1 MEKKESP
8 RSESKNENN
17 EKVNSQIENYSQS
30 NSPISQSHSHSLSHS
45 NNSYSKERSKNNSY
59 SNNSEEKIKSPNQN
73 IKEKPALDFL
83 IFLAIPLKDRLI
95 QENILSKISKEIG
108 EVNMEFDTSFII
120 PDFNGCLLKIKGPN
134 LKKKRDATQQLLEFI
149 VSNDLDQQMTEEKN
163 SSLKCS
169 KIEIVIMIPN
179 GLVSMVIGTKGKQ
192 ISTMI
197 KESRA
202 SIVINQPIYKMT
214 YRTVSIS
221 GRPSNVSDA
230 IMNIQNIMEE
240 RYNEVSKIEFE
251 CKPLNI
257 RTSQT
262 NVKLVVDYHVIETLT
277 SKRHSN
283 MYDILSKEFNVN
295 MKIYEDHKNKQLDH
309 KDYICSL
316 QGTIEHVQ
324 EAIITITR
332 KIKDDIRTVFDGK
345 KSYTLRMLINKVF
358 VTKLIGAGGCMI
370 QEIANFSK
378 GASIKIMSNKHDEK
392 KSSCHDIPVCI
403 AGSFSSVQDAVC
415 IIIEQMECFKSGGP
429 ILKSGKSLHKN
440 IANQFINSIFTTAG
454 PKENEDD
461 HIYTLKDRFQNMKR
475 ERDDDEEID
484 SENNNNSDNKNRRE
498 ERRSKSKSKNY
509 HYNYNRR
516 RSNSKSHSRRSRSRS
531 RSYSGNGRSYSYN
544 NRRERNY
551 RERNLIKKHNKFL
564 N

>member
-1 MEKKESP
+1 
-8 RSESKNENN
+8 
-17 EKVNSQIENYSQS
+17 
-30 NSPISQSHSHSLSHS
+30 
-45 NNSYSKERSKNNSY
+45 
-59 SNNSEEKIKSPNQN
+59 
-73 IKEKPALDFL
+73 
-83 IFLAIPLKDRLI
+83 
-95 QENILSKISKEIG
+95 
-108 EVNMEFDTSFII
+108 MEFDTSFVI
-120 PDFNGCLLKIKGPN
+120 PDFNGCLLKIKGPD

-163 SSLKCS
+163 SSLKYS

-345 KSYTLRMLINKVF
+345 KSYTLKMLINKVF

-475 ERDDDEEID
+475 ERDEEEEEID
-484 SENNNNSDNKNRRE
+484 SQNNNNNNSDNKNNRRE
-498 ERRSKSKSKNY
+498 REQRRSKSKSKNY

-516 RSNSKSHSRRSRSRS
+516 RSNSKSHSRRSRSLS

-551 RERNLIKKHNKFL
+551 RERNLIKNIINFQTNYLSNIFL
-564 N
+564 HP